1 MSHTMIVIIAGLVM
15 LGVMVFTAKGNIH
28 GAVRRFLLL
37 WFGLSIVNM
46 LVGVYS
52 AGYSFREELPIMA
65 LVFGVP
71 AVAAVLTGVVL
82 KRR

>member
-1 MSHTMIVIIAGLVM
+1 MSHTMIVIVAGLVM
-15 LGVMVFTAKGNIH
+15 LGVMVFTAKGNIS

-71 AVAAVLTGVVL
+71 AVAAMLVGAVL